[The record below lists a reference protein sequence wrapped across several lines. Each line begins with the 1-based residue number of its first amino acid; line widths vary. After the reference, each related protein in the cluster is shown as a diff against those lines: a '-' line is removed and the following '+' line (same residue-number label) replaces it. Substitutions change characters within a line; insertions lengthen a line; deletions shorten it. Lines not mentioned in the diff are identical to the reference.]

1 MPVADVLAEGRRWL
15 RWAEEDLKAAEEMQ
29 RSASFRPRHACWY
42 AQQAAEKAIKAAL
55 VFEQIAF
62 PFSHDLEQLR
72 ELVPSDWEVRRV
84 DADLASLTPW
94 SVEARYPLR
103 DEPTVEDARDAVAE
117 AERVLSAVRRDLR
130 TKGYTNGD

>member
-1 MPVADVLAEGRRWL
+1 MPEAEVLAEGRRWL
-15 RWAEEDLKAAEEMQ
+15 RSAEEDLKAAKEMQ
-29 RSASFRPRHACWY
+29 RSATFRPRHACWY
-42 AQQAAEKAIKAAL
+42 AQQAAEKAIKTAL

-84 DADLASLTPW
+84 DADLATLTQW

-103 DEPTVEDARDAVAE
+103 DEATAEDARNAVDQAQ
-117 AERVLSAVRRDLR
+117 RVLSALKGDLR
-130 TKGYTNGD
+130 LKGYMDGD